1 MRWVIRFSNGSREK
15 ILRETFRGSDILGR
29 IGGDEFM
36 VFMKDITEKELAA
49 RKAEELKEK
58 LLEID
63 FPELKGRNHRKYGHC
78 LFPGCRGELQ
88 GSLYLCGQGTL

>member
-1 MRWVIRFSNGSREK
+1 MIRFSNRSERSYGKRFAEA
-15 ILRETFRGSDILGR
+15 IFW
-29 IGGDEFM
+29 DESAAMNFM

-63 FPELKGRNHRKYGHC
+63 FPELKGRKITASMGIAF
-78 LFPGCRGELQ
+78 FPDAGE
-88 GSLYLCGQGTL
+88 SYKEV